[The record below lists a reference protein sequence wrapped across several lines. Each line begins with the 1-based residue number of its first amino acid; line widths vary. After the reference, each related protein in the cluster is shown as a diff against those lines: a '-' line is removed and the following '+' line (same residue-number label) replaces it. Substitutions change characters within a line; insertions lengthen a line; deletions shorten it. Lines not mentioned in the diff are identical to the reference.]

1 MDKYYQILGL
11 KLNASPEEVKKA
23 YRQLVK
29 IWHPDRFH
37 NNDQEQKQAEAK
49 FKEIAEA
56 YEILKDYIPG
66 SSSTSSFSSTSTTG
80 IKVKRT
86 SPEMLYQR
94 GVEFAEKEQ
103 YQEAIEEF
111 SKAIRCDETFI
122 KAYQYRGFILDKLGY
137 KQRAESDF
145 RKATELKYGK
155 PPESTT
161 QKRSSVNN
169 PKKSVK
175 TKDTAPKP
183 QTQKTTSEKFTK
195 STENSPNP
203 SQSQTSP
210 NPSQSQTSSKP
221 SQSQTS
227 SKPSQSENSPNP
239 SQSQTSPNPSQSQTS
254 PKSKAQD
261 THPAQNIES
270 PTTSTASTTDS
281 TPIKNI
287 KKWNIYFI
295 NNSIPVTYLAINKK
309 GNLLAS
315 GYQDGSIYLW
325 DLQLKKHIGTF
336 RGHSDIIRSLI
347 FQKDDSGLISGS
359 DDKTIRSRNL
369 DLSNSQIF
377 GSPNV
382 RHTGKVTAL
391 ILSSDGKILV
401 SGSADKTVKIWFLE
415 SKSDPYTLTGFAAP
429 ITSLAISPNDELFAI
444 GSFENNIRIRRLE
457 DGKIIRSINVG
468 SGVNSLCFS
477 PDGKLLAVGGFNHLI
492 KLWNMETGEE
502 FCSLSGHEELIS
514 SIQFSPD
521 GKQLISSSG
530 DSTIKI
536 WQIEN
541 QKLLET
547 LRGHTDAITSMVIT
561 NDGKTII
568 SGSADKRIGI
578 WRC

>member
-11 KLNASPEEVKKA
+11 KPNASPEEVKKA
-23 YRQLVK
+23 YRQLAK
-29 IWHPDRFH
+29 IWHPDLFH
-37 NNDQEQKQAEAK
+37 NNNKEQQQAEVK

-66 SSSTSSFSSTSTTG
+66 SSSSSSFSSSSTTG
-80 IKVKRT
+80 VKVKRT

-111 SKAIRCDETFI
+111 SQAIRCDATFI

-137 KQRAESDF
+137 KQRAESDL

-155 PPESTT
+155 PSESTT
-161 QKRSSVNN
+161 PKKSSVNN
-169 PKKSVK
+169 PKKSV
-175 TKDTAPKP
+175 TNQYSSPKS
-183 QTQKTTSEKFTK
+183 QTQKTTTK
-195 STENSPNP
+195 KTTTSPTSQEQEINPRSNTEFSPS
-203 SQSQTSP
+203 SQS
-210 NPSQSQTSSKP
+210 SK
-221 SQSQTS
+221 S
-227 SKPSQSENSPNP
+227 
-239 SQSQTSPNPSQSQTS
+239 
-254 PKSKAQD
+254 
-261 THPAQNIES
+261 
-270 PTTSTASTTDS
+270 ASTPVENDS
-281 TPIKNI
+281 
-287 KKWNIYFI
+287 KWKPNFI
-295 NNSIPVTYLAINKK
+295 SNSASVTCISINKT

-315 GYQDGSIYLW
+315 GHQDSSIYLW
-325 DLQLKKHIGTF
+325 DLELKKHIGTF

-359 DDKTIRSRNL
+359 YDKTIRSRNL

-468 SGVNSLCFS
+468 SVVNSLCFS
-477 PDGKLLAVGGFNHLI
+477 PDGKLLAVGSFNHLI
-492 KLWNMETGEE
+492 KLWNMETGED

-521 GKQLISSSG
+521 GKQLIS
-530 DSTIKI
+530 
-536 WQIEN
+536 
-541 QKLLET
+541 
-547 LRGHTDAITSMVIT
+547 
-561 NDGKTII
+561 
-568 SGSADKRIGI
+568 
-578 WRC
+578 

>member
-11 KLNASPEEVKKA
+11 KPNASPEEVKKA
-23 YRQLVK
+23 YRQLAK
-29 IWHPDRFH
+29 IWHPDLFH
-37 NNDQEQKQAEAK
+37 NNYKEQQQAEVK

-66 SSSTSSFSSTSTTG
+66 SSSTSSFSSSSTTG

-111 SKAIRCDETFI
+111 SKAIRCDETFV
-122 KAYQYRGFILDKLGY
+122 KAYQYRGFVLDKLGY

-145 RKATELKYGK
+145 RKATELQYGK
-155 PPESTT
+155 SSKSAT
-161 QKRSSVNN
+161 QTKSSVNN
-169 PKKSVK
+169 PKKSVIN
-175 TKDTAPKP
+175 KDTAPKP
-183 QTQKTTSEKFTK
+183 PSQKTNPTK
-195 STENSPNP
+195 SETSTKSSASAS
-203 SQSQTSP
+203 SQSVE
-210 NPSQSQTSSKP
+210 NDSKW
-221 SQSQTS
+221 
-227 SKPSQSENSPNP
+227 KPTFISNS
-239 SQSQTSPNPSQSQTS
+239 
-254 PKSKAQD
+254 
-261 THPAQNIES
+261 
-270 PTTSTASTTDS
+270 AS
-281 TPIKNI
+281 
-287 KKWNIYFI
+287 
-295 NNSIPVTYLAINKK
+295 VTCISINKI

-315 GYQDGSIYLW
+315 GHQDSSIYLW
-325 DLQLKKHIGTF
+325 DLNLRKHIGTF

-391 ILSSDGKILV
+391 ILSCDGKILV

-429 ITSLAISPNDELFAI
+429 ITSLAISPNDEFFAI

-468 SGVNSLCFS
+468 SGVNALCFS

-502 FCSLSGHEELIS
+502 FCSLSGHEEFIS
-514 SIQFSPD
+514 SIQFIPD

-530 DSTIKI
+530 DWTIKI

-541 QKLLET
+541 QKLLDT

>member
-80 IKVKRT
+80 VKVKRT

-111 SKAIRCDETFI
+111 TQAIRCDETFI

-137 KQRAESDF
+137 KQRAESDL
-145 RKATELKYGK
+145 RKASELKCGK

-161 QKRSSVNN
+161 QTRSSVNN
-169 PKKSVK
+169 PKKSVIN
-175 TKDTAPKP
+175 KDTAPKP
-183 QTQKTTSEKFTK
+183 PSQKTNPTK
-195 STENSPNP
+195 SETSTKSSAS
-203 SQSQTSP
+203 SQSVENDSKWKATFISNNTS
-210 NPSQSQTSSKP
+210 
-221 SQSQTS
+221 
-227 SKPSQSENSPNP
+227 
-239 SQSQTSPNPSQSQTS
+239 
-254 PKSKAQD
+254 
-261 THPAQNIES
+261 
-270 PTTSTASTTDS
+270 
-281 TPIKNI
+281 
-287 KKWNIYFI
+287 
-295 NNSIPVTYLAINKK
+295 VTCISINKT

-315 GYQDGSIYLW
+315 GHQDSSIYLW
-325 DLQLKKHIGTF
+325 DLNLRKHIGTF
-336 RGHSDIIRSLI
+336 RGHSDVIRSLI

-401 SGSADKTVKIWFLE
+401 SGSADRTVKIWFLE
-415 SKSDPYTLTGFAAP
+415 SKSDPYTLTGFTAP
-429 ITSLAISPNDELFAI
+429 ITSLAISPNDEFFAI
-444 GSFENNIRIRRLE
+444 GSFENSIRVRRLE

-514 SIQFSPD
+514 SIQFSAD

-547 LRGHTDAITSMVIT
+547 LRGHANAITSMVIT

-578 WRC
+578 WKC

>member
-11 KLNASPEEVKKA
+11 KPNASPEEVKKA

-37 NNDQEQKQAEAK
+37 NNDQEQKQAEVK

-56 YEILKDYIPG
+56 YEVLKDYIPG
-66 SSSTSSFSSTSTTG
+66 SSSTSSFSSSSTTG

-94 GVEFAEKEQ
+94 GVEFAEKEK

-111 SKAIRCDETFI
+111 SQAIRCDETFI

-137 KQRAESDF
+137 KQRAESDL
-145 RKATELKYGK
+145 RKATELKCGK

-161 QKRSSVNN
+161 KTSFSVNN
-169 PKKSVK
+169 PKKSTTNQNTTSK
-175 TKDTAPKP
+175 T
-183 QTQKTTSEKFTK
+183 QTQKTNPTK
-195 STENSPNP
+195 S
-203 SQSQTSP
+203 
-210 NPSQSQTSSKP
+210 
-221 SQSQTS
+221 
-227 SKPSQSENSPNP
+227 
-239 SQSQTSPNPSQSQTS
+239 
-254 PKSKAQD
+254 A
-261 THPAQNIES
+261 
-270 PTTSTASTTDS
+270 TSTKSSPSPSRTVENDSKWKPTFISNNAS
-281 TPIKNI
+281 
-287 KKWNIYFI
+287 
-295 NNSIPVTYLAINKK
+295 VTCISINKI
-309 GNLLAS
+309 GNLLAT
-315 GYQDGSIYLW
+315 GHQDNSIYLW
-325 DLQLKKHIGTF
+325 DLNLRKHIGTF
-336 RGHSDIIRSLI
+336 RGHSDVIRSLI

-391 ILSSDGKILV
+391 VLSYDGKILV

-429 ITSLAISPNDELFAI
+429 ITFLAISPNDEFFAI

-457 DGKIIRSINVG
+457 DGKIIRSTNVG

-492 KLWNMETGEE
+492 KLWNVETGEE

-547 LRGHTDAITSMVIT
+547 LRGHANAITSMVIT

-578 WRC
+578 WKC